1 MSLDLSVAHTL
12 AAALIKRLEACKLTS
27 YQDSVGK
34 WTIGYGHTGPEVAGG
49 QTIEQAIADHDLDVD
64 LAQAGERLGTVIFG
78 HTDQLDDHEY
88 AALLSFVFNVGA
100 GSTWQIWKDI
110 NAGNLDDVPTQ
121 LARFDKGVIKGKLVD
136 IPGLDNRRAAEI
148 SYWKTADVPEALA
161 QAAQAAPPS
170 SYTVALPTPPAP
182 APAPPLA
189 TQSLITKAVTVV
201 AGSAAALGS
210 VGSQVHDI
218 VAPHASEAPI
228 FNTLAIAA
236 SGLVVAAAIVGI
248 LIHAEQ
254 AHARTS

>member
-1 MSLDLSVAHTL
+1 MALDQSVAHSL

-34 WTIGYGHTGPEVAGG
+34 WTIGYGHTGPEVHAG

-64 LAQAGERLGTVIFG
+64 LAQAGERLGAVIFG

-100 GSTWQIWKDI
+100 GPTWQIWKDI

-121 LARFDKGVIKGKLVD
+121 LVRFDKGVEGGKLVD

-170 SYTVALPTPPAP
+170 SYTVALSTPPTPI
-182 APAPPLA
+182 PAPPL
-189 TQSLITKAVTVV
+189 THTSLVNKVVTTV
-201 AGSAAALGS
+201 AGLAAAGGTL
-210 VGSQVHDI
+210 GSQVHDI
-218 VAPHASEAPI
+218 VAPHADESHV
-228 FNTLAIAA
+228 FSMIAVA
-236 SGLVVAAAIVGI
+236 ATGLVVACSIIAL
-248 LIHAEQ
+248 LIHGQQ
-254 AHARTS
+254 AQARTV